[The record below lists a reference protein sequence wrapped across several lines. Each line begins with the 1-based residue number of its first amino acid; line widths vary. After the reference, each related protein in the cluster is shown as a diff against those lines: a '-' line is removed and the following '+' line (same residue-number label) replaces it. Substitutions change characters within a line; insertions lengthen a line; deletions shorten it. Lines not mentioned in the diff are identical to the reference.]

1 MTEAAQPVLTKY
13 DAIILG
19 SGQAGNPL
27 ARALSSKGKRTALI
41 ERALVGGTCVNYGC
55 TPTKTLVASAEVAY
69 TARRAREYG
78 IKVEGVSVDMPAVR
92 ERKRGMVQKWR
103 EGTEKRLREAKLVD
117 LIYGEGCFVGP
128 KQLRVQLN
136 DGREQTL
143 TADLIVIDTGLTVNI
158 PPIEGLASVPYLD
171 NASVMELDE
180 VPEHLIVLGGGYVGL
195 EFAQMFRRFGS
206 RVTVAQKGKQLLS
219 GEDSDVAD
227 QVAAILR
234 EDGIEILLETKTE
247 AVSAIG
253 TNVRL
258 SIRVKGESRELEG
271 SHLLVATGR
280 RPNTD
285 ALNLPAAGIVTDDRG
300 YIRVNDKLETSAPGV
315 YAVGDVNGGPS
326 FTHVSYD
333 DFRVLQ
339 TNLLEGGH
347 RSVAGRLYPYC
358 VFIDPQLGRI
368 GLSENEAVKQG
379 RRVRVAKLP
388 MTSVA
393 RPLETGRS
401 RGFMKVLVDPRTEE
415 ILGAAVLGAEGGEVM
430 SLIQVAMMGKLK
442 YTALHDAIF
451 AHPLFAESLN
461 NLFNKFEGE

>member
-1 MTEAAQPVLTKY
+1 V
-13 DAIILG
+13 
-19 SGQAGNPL
+19 
-27 ARALSSKGKRTALI
+27 ARGH
-41 ERALVGGTCVNYGC
+41 
-55 TPTKTLVASAEVAY
+55 
-69 TARRAREYG
+69 
-78 IKVEGVSVDMPAVR
+78 
-92 ERKRGMVQKWR
+92 
-103 EGTEKRLREAKLVD
+103 REALAGGKAVD

-136 DGREQTL
+136 DGGEQTL

-158 PPIEGLASVPYLD
+158 PPIEGLATVPYLD

-315 YAVGDVNGGPS
+315 YAVGDVNGPS

-393 RPLETGRS
+393 RALETGRS
-401 RGFMKVLVDPRTEE
+401 RGFMQVFW
-415 ILGAAVLGAEGGEVM
+415 ILGLKRFWELRFWVLRVVK
-430 SLIQVAMMGKLK
+430 SCR
-442 YTALHDAIF
+442 
-451 AHPLFAESLN
+451 
-461 NLFNKFEGE
+461 